1 MSLLPRP
8 TAPAAIRSP
17 RQEEILQALE
27 ELMTA
32 HGFRTLTMADLADRL
47 HCSRRTLY
55 ELAESKDDLV
65 ALVVS
70 RFLDRNFGEGVSA
83 MADETT
89 TRGRIEAFTGAVVE
103 HVRTAAAAFGEDV
116 FRTPR
121 TAELVA
127 AYDLRCVTLV
137 QRLVADGQAAGEVRE
152 VDSGLVAH
160 GLMAAIA
167 RIQDPEVL
175 TMIDMSYPDAT
186 RQMVDVLLDGIITVD
201 DGTPRAHDT

>member
-8 TAPAAIRSP
+8 ADQTASRSP
-17 RQEEILQALE
+17 RQEELLAALE
-27 ELMTA
+27 DVVTA
-32 HGFRTLTMADLADRL
+32 EGFRSVTIADLAERL

-65 ALVVS
+65 ALVVG
-70 RFLDRNFGEGVSA
+70 RFLDRNFNRGVAA
-83 MADETT
+83 MADEST
-89 TRGRIEAFTGAVVE
+89 TRGRIEAFAAAVVE
-103 HVRTAAAAFGEDV
+103 HVRTASTAFGDDV

-127 AYDLRCVTLV
+127 AYDHRCVTLV
-137 QRLVADGQAAGEVRE
+137 QSLVGDGRASGEVRS

-167 RIQDPEVL
+167 RIQDPDVL
-175 TMIDMSYPDAT
+175 AMIDMSYPDAT
-186 RQMVDVLLDGIITVD
+186 REMVGVLLDGIMA
-201 DGTPRAHDT
+201 DGSAPRR

>member
-8 TAPAAIRSP
+8 ADQAVSRTP
-17 RQEEILQALE
+17 RQEELLAALE
-27 ELMTA
+27 EVMTA
-32 HGFRTLTMADLADRL
+32 EGFRSLTISDLSERL

-70 RFLDRNFGEGVSA
+70 RFLDRNFGRGVAA

-89 TRGRIEAFTGAVVE
+89 TRARIESFAAAVVE
-103 HVRTAAAAFGEDV
+103 HVRSASTTFGEDV

-127 AYDLRCVTLV
+127 AYDHRCVTLV
-137 QRLVADGQAAGEVRE
+137 QGLVTEGRATGEVRP

-167 RIQDPEVL
+167 RIQDPDVL
-175 TMIDMSYPDAT
+175 TVIDMTYPDAT
-186 RQMVDVLLDGIITVD
+186 REMVGVLLDGIIID
-201 DGTPRAHDT
+201 EPAARP